1 MGNMAATKPLEKP
14 LRHPPPAGGLR
25 VQQPTASPGAVPC
38 ACCSA
43 YSPSSPVHSPAR
55 PGHDRC
61 TAVKDQNNA
70 SGQQCNR
77 SGFVLGANVV
87 LKGYWAINT
96 GHSWLFGM

>member
-1 MGNMAATKPLEKP
+1 MGDVAATKPLEKP
-14 LRHPPPAGGLR
+14 LRRPPPAVGLR
-25 VQQPTASPGAVPC
+25 AQQSTASPGGSPC

-43 YSPSSPVHSPAR
+43 CSPSSPVHSPAR

-70 SGQQCNR
+70 GGQQCSR
-77 SGFVLGANVV
+77 SGFALGANVV
-87 LKGYWAINT
+87 PKGYWAIST